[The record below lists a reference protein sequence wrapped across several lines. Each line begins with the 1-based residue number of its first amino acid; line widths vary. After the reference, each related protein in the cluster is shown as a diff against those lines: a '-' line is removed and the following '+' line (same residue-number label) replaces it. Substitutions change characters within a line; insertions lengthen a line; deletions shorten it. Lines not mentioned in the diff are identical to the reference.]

1 MQHADESMEVKVR
14 VVEADKIGSVV
25 SKLRL
30 QRQLAVVGERRRA
43 RVGDAVVVRAL
54 TDSATYNQLELPS
67 GRLAKINP
75 GDVVVGALGSRRA
88 LKGFVG
94 DVPEWVGAGDR
105 LHLLNMGG
113 VIGCCTGHHSSLSDA
128 IEVEVI
134 GFVYDEEMRARNI
147 ADAALPLRETLSAS
161 CAPLVVI
168 AGACMNS
175 GKTYAATEIV
185 RQATRAGLRVAAA
198 KLSGVACLRD
208 TLHMADHGAV
218 ATASFLD
225 AGLPSTVG
233 VGDLAPVAKAIITK
247 LDESEPDLIVIELGD
262 GILGGYSVESVFDD
276 AELRAATTALVFCAS
291 DYVGAWG
298 GIELFRRRGIRVDV
312 VAGSVTDS
320 QMGEDYVEREF
331 GVPAG
336 NAKRNGARLFELIKN
351 RVSSFQF
358 SVFSEAEASSTDNDA
373 SNLMAE
379 V

>member
-1 MQHADESMEVKVR
+1 LEEEMQHADEQAGVK

-25 SKLRL
+25 SGLRL
-30 QRQLAVVGERRRA
+30 QRTLAVVCERRRA
-43 RVGDAVVVRAL
+43 RAGDAVVVRAL

-67 GRLAKINP
+67 GRLAKVNP

-113 VIGCCTGHHSSLSDA
+113 VVGCCTGHHSSLSDA

-134 GFVYDEEMRARNI
+134 GFVAGENANVRSI
-147 ADAALPLRETLSAS
+147 ADAALPLRESLPDG
-161 CAPLVVI
+161 CAPLVIV

-175 GKTYAATEIV
+175 GKTFAAVEIV
-185 RQATRAGLRVAAA
+185 RQATRAGMRVAAA

-218 ATASFLD
+218 SVASFLD

-233 VGDLAPVAKAIITK
+233 IGDLAPVAKAIIAK
-247 LDESEPDLIVIELGD
+247 LNECAPDLVVIELGD

-276 AELRAATTALVFCAS
+276 AELRAATAALVFCAS

-298 GIELFRRRGIRVDV
+298 GVELFRRRGIGVDL

-320 QMGEDYVEREF
+320 QMGQDYIEREL

-336 NAKRNGARLFELIKN
+336 NAKRDGARLFELIKN
-351 RVSSFQF
+351 KVLGVGGRGPESNDLEPSYTASF
-358 SVFSEAEASSTDNDA
+358 
-373 SNLMAE
+373 
-379 V
+379 